1 MTNKIIWQQNSENV
15 DNYNVTNLQ
24 FIGEWWS
31 NLGQQK
37 VKIAQR
43 LIPETGNINDI
54 DWKTQKFDEEFI
66 LESPQIRGITIY
78 GKKQGNDKEFGYTP
92 QKLELDINNQELD
105 IYLQSQSN
113 TLIRFSVANIVYQTL
128 PLGDVEIV
136 SNSDSKNHLI
146 LIRNKE
152 RRVEITFTL
161 NPNQQLYL
169 LSQLAKSLKHNPK
182 LNLSPETLT
191 QLLNLSQ

>member
-1 MTNKIIWQQNSENV
+1 MSSKIIWQQNSENV

-92 QKLELDINNQELD
+92 QKLELDIDNQELD

-113 TLIRFSVANIVYQTL
+113 TIIRFSVATIVYQTL

-146 LIRNKE
+146 LVRNKE

-182 LNLSPETLT
+182 FNVSPETLT

>member
-1 MTNKIIWQQNSENV
+1 MSSKIIWQQNSENV

-43 LIPETGNINDI
+43 LIPDTGNINDI

-92 QKLELDINNQELD
+92 RKLELDIDNQELD

-113 TLIRFSVANIVYQTL
+113 TLIRFSVATIVYQTL

-146 LIRNKE
+146 LVRNKE

-169 LSQLAKSLKHNPK
+169 LSQLAKTLKDNPK
-182 LNLSPETLT
+182 LNVSPETLT
-191 QLLNLSQ
+191 ELLKLSQ

>member
-1 MTNKIIWQQNSENV
+1 MSSKIIWQQNSENV

-24 FIGEWWS
+24 FISEWWS

-43 LIPETGNINDI
+43 LIPETGNLNDI
-54 DWKTQKFDEEFI
+54 DWKSQRFDEEFI
-66 LESPQIRGITIY
+66 LESPQIRGITVY
-78 GKKQGNDKEFGYTP
+78 GKKQNDEKEFGYTP

-113 TLIRFSVANIVYQTL
+113 TLIRFSVAKIVYQTFS
-128 PLGDVEIV
+128 LGEVEIV

-146 LIRNKE
+146 LVRNKE
-152 RRVEITFTL
+152 KKVEITFTL

-169 LSQLAKSLKHNPK
+169 LSQLAKSVKHNPK
-182 LNLSPETLT
+182 LNVSPETLT
-191 QLLNLSQ
+191 ELLKLSE

>member
-1 MTNKIIWQQNSENV
+1 MSSKIIWQQNSENV
-15 DNYNVTNLQ
+15 DNYNVTNLK

-43 LIPETGNINDI
+43 LIPDTGNINDI

-66 LESPQIRGITIY
+66 LESPDIRGITIY

-92 QKLELDINNQELD
+92 QKLELDIDNQELD

-146 LIRNKE
+146 LVRNKE

-169 LSQLAKSLKHNPK
+169 LSQLAKSLKNNPK
-182 LNLSPETLT
+182 LNVSPETLT
-191 QLLNLSQ
+191 QLLNLSK